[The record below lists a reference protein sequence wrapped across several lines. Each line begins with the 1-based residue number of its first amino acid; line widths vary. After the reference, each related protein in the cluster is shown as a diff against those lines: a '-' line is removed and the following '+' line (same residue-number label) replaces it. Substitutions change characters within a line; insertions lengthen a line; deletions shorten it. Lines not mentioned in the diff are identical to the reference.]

1 MTITTAQYDQVLG
14 RSGGCCEYCLVAADR
29 RTVKL
34 HIDHII
40 SIKLGSDDSID
51 NLCSAC
57 RSCNQYKGAIIAA
70 LDPLTEEPTRL
81 YNPREQAWEEH
92 FELMAD
98 MTIAGLTPEGRAT
111 IAVLRMN
118 MPRRIIER
126 YEAWARGDYPCTP
139 A

>member
-1 MTITTAQYDQVLG
+1 MTITFSQSREIRQRAA
-14 RSGGCCEYCLVAADR
+14 SCCEYCLLREHTQPITFHV
-29 RTVKL
+29 
-34 HIDHII
+34 DHIVPVA
-40 SIKLGSDDSID
+40 LGGSDSSE
-51 NLCSAC
+51 NLCLAC
-57 RSCNQYKGAIIAA
+57 PDCNRFKGPHIAA

-98 MTIAGLTPEGRAT
+98 MTIVALTPEGRAT

-118 MPRRIIER
+118 MPRRVIER